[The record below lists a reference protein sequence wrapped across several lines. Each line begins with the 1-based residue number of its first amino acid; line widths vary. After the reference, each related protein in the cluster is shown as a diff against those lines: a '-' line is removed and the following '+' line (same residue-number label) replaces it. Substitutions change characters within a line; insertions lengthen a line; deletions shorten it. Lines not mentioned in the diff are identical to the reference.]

1 MVRGHPVE
9 RNVVSANAM
18 KKALILSG
26 GGARGAFQVGVW
38 KYLCEINWTPDLICG
53 TSIGAINA
61 AAIGSGMSVERL
73 IDIWKTHN
81 RSEIYRLKT
90 LNFLR
95 STLRGKPL
103 QSVLDTTPL
112 RAMLTRYLNVEA
124 LRRSPIEIVIST
136 VDVSNGRLH
145 LFDQTEITVDHLM
158 ASSAMPILFPWQP
171 IRGEYYWDG
180 GVMANSPL
188 FIALEK
194 MVEEIIVVL
203 LSPVGQRPLPPPVTL
218 RDGLERVFEQFLIG
232 SYQTTMPLFHGQ
244 PASRPETWP
253 PSGPH
258 AQTVIQNRPQPKIS
272 VVAPTQMLGFAS
284 LLNFSARQVKRLI
297 HAGYHNARRQLVQLP
312 G

>member
-1 MVRGHPVE
+1 
-9 RNVVSANAM
+9 M

-38 KYLCEINWTPDLICG
+38 KYLREINWTPDLICA

-73 IDIWKTHN
+73 ANLWRTHN

-90 LNFLR
+90 LRFLK
-95 STLRGKPL
+95 SVLRGKPL
-103 QSVLDTTPL
+103 KSVLDAAPL
-112 RAMLTRYLNVEA
+112 RTMLTRNLNLEA
-124 LRRSPIEIVIST
+124 LRQSPIEIIISAVHLAT
-136 VDVSNGRLH
+136 GRLH
-145 LFDQTEITVDHLM
+145 LYDQAAIEIDHLM

-171 IRGEYYWDG
+171 IGGELYWDG

-194 MVEEIIVVL
+194 KVEEIIVVL
-203 LSPVGQRPLPPPVTL
+203 LSPVGHRPLPPPASL
-218 RDGLERVFEQFLIG
+218 REGLERVFEHFLIG
-232 SYQTTMPLFHGQ
+232 SYQTTMPVFNGQ
-244 PASRPETWP
+244 EGT
-253 PSGPH
+253 G
-258 AQTVIQNRPQPKIS
+258 TRPQPKIS
-272 VVAPTQMLGFAS
+272 VVAPTHMLGFAS

-297 HAGYHNARRQLVQLP
+297 HAGYHNARRQLAQK

>member
-1 MVRGHPVE
+1 
-9 RNVVSANAM
+9 M

-38 KYLCEINWTPDLICG
+38 KYLREINWTPDLICG

-73 IDIWKTHN
+73 ADLWKTHN

-90 LNFLR
+90 LHFLK

-103 QSVLDTTPL
+103 KSVLDTAPL
-112 RAMLTRYLNVEA
+112 RAMLTRNLNLEA
-124 LRRSPIEIVIST
+124 LRQSPIEIIISAVHLAT
-136 VDVSNGRLH
+136 GRLH
-145 LFDQTEITVDHLM
+145 LYNQAVIEIDHLM

-171 IRGEYYWDG
+171 IGGELHWDG
-180 GVMANSPL
+180 GLMANSPL

-194 MVEEIIVVL
+194 KIEEIIVVL
-203 LSPVGQRPLPPPVTL
+203 LSPVGQRPLPPPASL
-218 RDGLERVFEQFLIG
+218 REGLERVFEHFLIG
-232 SYQTTMPLFHGQ
+232 SYQTTMPVFNGQ
-244 PASRPETWP
+244 EGAGT
-253 PSGPH
+253 H
-258 AQTVIQNRPQPKIS
+258 PQPKIS
-272 VVAPTQMLGFAS
+272 VVAPTHMLGFAS

-297 HAGYHNARRQLVQLP
+297 SAGYHNARRQL

>member
-1 MVRGHPVE
+1 
-9 RNVVSANAM
+9 M

-38 KYLCEINWTPDLICG
+38 KYLREINWTPDLICA

-73 IDIWKTHN
+73 TNLWRTHN

-90 LNFLR
+90 LRFLK
-95 STLRGKPL
+95 SVLRGKPL
-103 QSVLDTTPL
+103 KSVLDAAPL
-112 RAMLTRYLNVEA
+112 RTMLTRNLNLEA
-124 LRRSPIEIVIST
+124 LRQSPIEIIISAVHLAT
-136 VDVSNGRLH
+136 GRLH
-145 LFDQTEITVDHLM
+145 LYDQAAIEIDHLM

-171 IRGEYYWDG
+171 IGGELYWDG

-194 MVEEIIVVL
+194 KVEEIIVVL
-203 LSPVGQRPLPPPVTL
+203 LSPVGHRPLPPPASL
-218 RDGLERVFEQFLIG
+218 REGLERVFEHFLIG
-232 SYQTTMPLFHGQ
+232 SYQTTMPVFNGQ
-244 PASRPETWP
+244 EGT
-253 PSGPH
+253 G
-258 AQTVIQNRPQPKIS
+258 TRPQPKIS

-297 HAGYHNARRQLVQLP
+297 SAGYHNARRQL